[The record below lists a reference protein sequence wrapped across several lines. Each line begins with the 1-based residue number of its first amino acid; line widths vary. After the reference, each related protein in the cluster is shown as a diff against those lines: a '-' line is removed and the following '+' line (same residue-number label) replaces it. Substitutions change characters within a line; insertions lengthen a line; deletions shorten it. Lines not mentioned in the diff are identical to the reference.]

1 MADTKNIDN
10 HPFIDKPNRTLVAL
24 AIPVTLSIIAE
35 PLTGVVDTAFVAR
48 LGDDPLA
55 ALGVGT
61 VALSSLFW
69 VFNFLGISTQ
79 TEVAR
84 ALGRHDTERAG
95 QIVSLALLVGLIC
108 GMVVILLVT
117 AFTENIAAF
126 MSADPD
132 VQAPAVTYIRV
143 RMFGA
148 PAVIGT
154 FILLAAL
161 RGLQA
166 MRAQLIVAVGINA
179 INIALDGPLIF
190 GLGPIPAFDVAG
202 AALASIIAQWVG
214 MIWALVMIAR
224 RLPLQFYV
232 RTDDLIALFS
242 VGRDLFIRTSMLML
256 FLIYTTRVA
265 NQIGSEAG
273 AAHQSVRTV
282 WMFFSLLFDGF
293 AITAQSLVGY
303 FHGADRDKLGLSAAN
318 IATRWSLAVG
328 TLTAIFM
335 LIGTPLFERVMLPP
349 EAREIYAGA
358 WFIAAVTQ
366 PIVAL
371 AFVTDGIHWGTGDY
385 AYLRNAMISATAAG
399 AVGLALINIDNANAF
414 TLVWVVNGAWVLAR
428 AFIGAIRIW
437 PGIGRSPLRVAVEKV
452 PSA

>member
-1 MADTKNIDN
+1 MTATKTDIND
-10 HPFIDKPNRTLVAL
+10 HPFIERPNRTLIAL
-24 AIPVTLSIIAE
+24 AIPVMLSIIAE
-35 PLTGVVDTAFVAR
+35 PLTGLVDTAFVAR
-48 LGDDPLA
+48 LGDEPLA

-84 ALGRHDTERAG
+84 ALGRDDTQRAG
-95 QIVSLALLVGLIC
+95 QIVSLALLVGMVC
-108 GMVVILLVT
+108 GVIVIIGVT
-117 AFTENIAAF
+117 AFAADIARLMGAKP
-126 MSADPD
+126 S
-132 VQAPAVTYIRV
+132 VQDPAVTYIQV

-166 MRAQLIVAVGINA
+166 MRAQLIVAVGINV

-190 GLGPIPAFDVAG
+190 GLGPIPALDVAG
-202 AALASIIAQWVG
+202 AALASTIAQWIG
-214 MIWALVMIAR
+214 MIWAFWMVRA
-224 RLPLQFYV
+224 RLPLQFHIHWPDV
-232 RTDDLIALFS
+232 LALFS
-242 VGRDLFIRTSMLML
+242 VGRDLFIRTGMLML
-256 FLIYTTRVA
+256 FLIYSTRVA
-265 NQIGSEAG
+265 NQIGAEAG

-282 WMFFSLLFDGF
+282 WLFFSLLFDGF

-303 FHGADRDKLGLSAAN
+303 FHGADRDDLGLNAAN
-318 IATRWSLAVG
+318 IATRWSLGAG
-328 TLTAIFM
+328 FLTTGLM
-335 LIGTPLFERVMLPP
+335 LAGTPLFEQIMLPP

-358 WFIAAVTQ
+358 WFIAAITQ

-385 AYLRNAMISATAAG
+385 AYLRNAMLTATGAG
-399 AVGLALINIDNANAF
+399 VVGLTLIDITHADAF
-414 TLVWVVNGAWVLAR
+414 TLIWVAITVWVVVR
-428 AFIGAIRIW
+428 AAIGAVRVW
-437 PGIGRSPLRVAVEKV
+437 PGIGASPLRLA
-452 PSA
+452 SANP

>member
-1 MADTKNIDN
+1 
-10 HPFIDKPNRTLVAL
+10 
-24 AIPVTLSIIAE
+24 
-35 PLTGVVDTAFVAR
+35 
-48 LGDDPLA
+48 
-55 ALGVGT
+55 
-61 VALSSLFW
+61 

-95 QIVSLALLVGLIC
+95 QIVSLALLVGMAC
-108 GMVVILLVT
+108 GVLVILLVT
-117 AFTENIAAF
+117 AFAEEITTF
-126 MSADPD
+126 MGAEPS

-166 MRAQLIVAVGINA
+166 MRAQLIVAVGINV

-190 GLGPIPAFDVAG
+190 GLGPIPALDVAG
-202 AALASIIAQWVG
+202 AALASTLAQWIG
-214 MIWALVMIAR
+214 MTWALWMVAR
-224 RLPLQFYV
+224 RLPLQV
-232 RTDDLIALFS
+232 HLHGPDVAALFS
-242 VGRDLFIRTSMLML
+242 VGRDLFVRTGMLML

-265 NQIGSEAG
+265 NQIGAEAG

-282 WMFFSLLFDGF
+282 WLFFSLLFDGF

-303 FHGADRDKLGLSAAN
+303 FHGADRDDLGLSAAN
-318 IATRWSLAVG
+318 IAARWSLGVG
-328 TLTAIFM
+328 AMTTVLM
-335 LIGTPLFERVMLPP
+335 LVGTPLFEQVMLPP
-349 EAREIYAGA
+349 EARAIYAGA
-358 WFIAAVTQ
+358 WLIAAITQ

-385 AYLRNAMISATAAG
+385 AYLRNAMIAATVAG
-399 AVGLALINIDNANAF
+399 ALGLALISPGHADAF
-414 TLVWVVNGAWVLAR
+414 TLVWVATGVWVTVR
-428 AFIGAIRIW
+428 AAIGVVRIW
-437 PGIGRSPLRVAVEKV
+437 PGIGASPLRVA
-452 PSA
+452 SAHHIP